1 MMGVMTIIL
10 WILITLL
17 VSSFSAV
24 IGKKYGVEYPIAILA
39 VLVVI
44 SNILANKIVMFGPFM
59 VPGGVM
65 VFSMT
70 FMLTD
75 ILSEKWGKS
84 YARKAVWTGFYANII
99 LILSLFIVM
108 SWSPAPFAVEI
119 SNMFGKVLAL
129 TPRIAVAGL
138 LTYLVSQNHDIWAF
152 HFWRKKTKGRHLW
165 FRNNASTI
173 VSQLIDSVLFVT
185 LAFYGVFPI
194 LPLIIGQWVVKIIIA
209 LLDTPFMYG
218 ILWMMDLVEPVRRR
232 SRLRLR

>member
-1 MMGVMTIIL
+1 MMTIIL